1 MARSQQ
7 SPPIYNQILAALPRK
22 TYDFLAPHLEVVPL
36 TTGQI
41 LYHPQ
46 EPIRHVY
53 FPNRSTISIV
63 NIMANGSMIEIA
75 VIGNEGMLGV
85 SLTSGHPNSCHQ
97 AIVQVPDSALRMKA
111 ERFKSAFVHHEDF
124 QKLILRYT
132 HALFFQVAQT
142 ASCNRLHAIVNR
154 LARWLL
160 LLDDRIEADTFRL
173 THEFLATMLGSR
185 RAGVTMAAGKLQQVG
200 AIQYKHGR
208 IMICDREKL
217 EQIACECYLVVRE
230 EMKRLSGR

>member
-1 MARSQQ
+1 MGRSQQ
-7 SPPIYNQILAALPRK
+7 SLPTYNQILMALSRK
-22 TYDFLAPHLEVVPL
+22 TFELLAPHLEIVPL
-36 TTGQI
+36 AAGQV

-63 NIMANGSMIEIA
+63 NLMADGATIELG

-85 SLTSGHPNSCHQ
+85 SLAAGYANSPHQ
-97 AIVQVPDSALRMKA
+97 AIVQVADSALRMKA
-111 ERFKSAFVHHEDF
+111 ERFRSAFAHHEDF

-142 ASCNRLHAIVNR
+142 ASCNRLHPIVKR

-160 LLDDRIEADTFRL
+160 LLDDRIEAETFRL
-173 THEFLATMLGSR
+173 THEFLATMLGAR
-185 RAGVTMAAGKLQQVG
+185 RAGVTMAAGKLQQAG

-208 IMICDREKL
+208 VTILHREKL
-217 EQIACECYLVVRE
+217 EHLACECYRVVRE
-230 EMKRLSGR
+230 EMKRLSTR

>member
-1 MARSQQ
+1 MGRSQQ
-7 SPPIYNQILAALPRK
+7 SLPISNRILAALPRK
-22 TYDFLAPHLEVVPL
+22 TYDFLAPHLEIVLL
-36 TTGQI
+36 TAGQV
-41 LYHPQ
+41 LYHQQ

-53 FPNRSTISIV
+53 FPNGSTVSIV
-63 NIMANGSMIEIA
+63 NLMADGATIEIG

-85 SLTSGHPNSCHQ
+85 SLTSGYANSPHQ
-97 AIVQVPDSALRMKA
+97 AIVQVADSALRMKA
-111 ERFKSAFVHHEDF
+111 ERFKSAFAHHEDF

-142 ASCNRLHAIVNR
+142 ASCNRLHPIVKR

-160 LLDDRIEADTFRL
+160 LLDDRVEAKTFRL

-185 RAGVTMAAGKLQQVG
+185 RAGVTMAAGKLQQAG

-208 IMICDREKL
+208 VTILHREKL
-217 EQIACECYLVVRE
+217 EQLACECYRVVRE
-230 EMKRLSGR
+230 EMKRLSSR